1 MKLKKQLA
9 LLLTSVLLVGILA
22 ACGTSE
28 KKDKNTAG
36 NEDKKV
42 LVMGT
47 SADYP
52 PFEFVETSKSDEIKG
67 FDIDIAKAIGK
78 K

>member
-28 KKDKNTAG
+28 KKILTQLIIKT
-36 NEDKKV
+36 KK
-42 LVMGT
+42 
-47 SADYP
+47 
-52 PFEFVETSKSDEIKG
+52 F
-67 FDIDIAKAIGK
+67 
-78 K
+78 